1 MATTGEI
8 QAIWKILSANYVT
21 HAKSLTPA
29 QLEEQLQVWYAILAD
44 IPSDILRAAALQ
56 HMAGSKWFPQVAE
69 LRDIAAALL
78 VERPATAMEEWGK
91 VVETFSDLRYYRY
104 ADGYHEFPTFAN
116 PLTARVVAAMG
127 WARLKESE
135 DYTADRARF
144 VQAYDALAA
153 RAAEDAKILPQ
164 VAAAAEAHRLGSGQE
179 RVKQLVGGVVRQI
192 GGQR

>member
-69 LRDIAAALL
+69 LRDLAAALL
-78 VERPATAMEEWGK
+78 VERPASWWRTTWRLTSACWSTSTGC
-91 VVETFSDLRYYRY
+91 S
-104 ADGYHEFPTFAN
+104 AN
-116 PLTARVVAAMG
+116 THH
-127 WARLKESE
+127 
-135 DYTADRARF
+135 F
-144 VQAYDALAA
+144 
-153 RAAEDAKILPQ
+153 
-164 VAAAAEAHRLGSGQE
+164 
-179 RVKQLVGGVVRQI
+179 
-192 GGQR
+192 